1 MTTPIRAAVSRSEGA
16 PLAIE
21 ELLLSPPGEGEVRV
35 RVAASAICHSDLSF
49 IAGDWGPMPPTVY
62 GHEVAGVVEEV
73 GAGVSSA
80 SAGDH
85 VVATL
90 IRHCGTCFFCV
101 RGEMTQ
107 CSTRFALDDGT
118 RLHTLSGEAI
128 GQGVNVGGFAEQV
141 VVHESQTVPIP
152 AGLPFD
158 LAAPVACGLATG
170 FGSATRTASVP
181 SGSSVAVVG
190 CGGVGL
196 GAIQGCRIAGADPI
210 VAIDLAPA
218 KLVSATRFGATH
230 TAEPTAAQDAV
241 REVTGGRGVD
251 FAFVTAGSGKAIDL
265 AMKIMRRGGAL
276 VVVGMPAN
284 GVATPLELGYLAA
297 AGQRI
302 LGSKMGSIRP
312 REDIPEMVR
321 LYEEG
326 QLMLAEMISGR
337 YRLEQINDAIDD
349 FRAGNAIRN
358 VVVFD

>member
-16 PLAIE
+16 PLAVE
-21 ELLLSPPGEGEVRV
+21 ELLLSPPGPGEVRV

-73 GAGVSSA
+73 GAGVSSV
-80 SAGDH
+80 SVGDH

-90 IRHCGTCFFCV
+90 IRHCGTCFFCA

-107 CSTRFALDDGT
+107 CSTRFALDEDT
-118 RLHTLSGEAI
+118 RLRARTGEPV

-141 VVHESQTVPIP
+141 VVHESQVVGIP

-170 FGSATRTASVP
+170 FGSATRTAAVP
-181 SGSSVAVVG
+181 GGSSVAVVG

-196 GAIQGCRIAGADPI
+196 GAIQGSRIAGSAPI
-210 VAIDLAPA
+210 VAVDLAPS
-218 KLVSATRFGATH
+218 KLESAAAFGATH
-230 TAEPTAAQDAV
+230 TAGPAMAE
-241 REVTGGRGVD
+241 EVVQEITDGRGVD

-265 AMKIMRRGGAL
+265 AMKLMRRGGAL
-276 VVVGMPAN
+276 VVVGMPAD
-284 GVATPLELGYLAA
+284 GVATQLELGYLAA

-321 LYEEG
+321 LYDEG
-326 QLMLAEMISGR
+326 KLMLAEMISGR
-337 YRLEQINDAIDD
+337 YGLEQINDAIDD

-358 VVVFD
+358 VIVFD